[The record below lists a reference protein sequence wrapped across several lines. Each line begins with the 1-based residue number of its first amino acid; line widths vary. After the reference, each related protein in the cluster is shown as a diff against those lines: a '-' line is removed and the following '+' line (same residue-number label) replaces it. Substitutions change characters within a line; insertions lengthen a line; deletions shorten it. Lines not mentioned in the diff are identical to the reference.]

1 MSTISKTAKASMKAA
16 QQGPKD
22 EVIISDAERIRLL
35 RIEVASHI
43 YPSSEH
49 VHALLRGYDIALE
62 AAAKE
67 MATVVLLE
75 DRLAVFAETLNR
87 LTADNEAKDA
97 TITQLNIDVELLK
110 LGLDIAVK
118 RAEKIEEAFTKYQPG
133 PEFPPLPGPSPR
145 GGYEDGQFEEGTG
158 EMGQ

>member
-22 EVIISDAERIRLL
+22 EVVISDAERIRLL

-49 VHALLRGYDIALE
+49 VHALLRGYDIAL
-62 AAAKE
+62 AAATKE
-67 MATVVLLE
+67 IATVVLLE

-97 TITQLNIDVELLK
+97 TIQNLE
-110 LGLDIAVK
+110 A
-118 RAEKIEEAFTKYQPG
+118 AFTQRNEKPVATSQPSQVPPP
-133 PEFPPLPGPSPR
+133 PEEIDPSLEEPLSEPTM
-145 GGYEDGQFEEGTG
+145 DGFGN
-158 EMGQ
+158 